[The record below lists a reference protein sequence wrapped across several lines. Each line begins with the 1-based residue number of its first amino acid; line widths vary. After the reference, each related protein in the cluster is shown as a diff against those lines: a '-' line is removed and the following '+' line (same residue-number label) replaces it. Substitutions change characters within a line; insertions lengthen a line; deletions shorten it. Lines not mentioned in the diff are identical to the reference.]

1 MKSKPI
7 LPFVLI
13 GTGAIVLILAAIFLL
28 RDAGQPQQPRA
39 LLPPALRGLAL
50 TEQTLGPAAVAGV
63 IELHGVD
70 FELSDA
76 AIGVY
81 GSQSQATLWISVEP
95 DADTA
100 VQLTDLMSE
109 KINAGRSPFTLP
121 TVSSVAGKQVYALTG
136 LGQQHYYWQAGELV
150 IWLSAN
156 FDIAAQALQ
165 ECLAYYP

>member
-1 MKSKPI
+1 MKIKPM
-7 LPFVLI
+7 LPFLLI
-13 GTGAIVLILAAIFLL
+13 GTGGIVLILAAIFLF
-28 RDAGQPQQPRA
+28 RDASQPKQPHA
-39 LLPPALRGLAL
+39 LLPPALSGIAL
-50 TEQTLGPAAVAGV
+50 TEQTLGPEAIAGV

-70 FELSDA
+70 FPLSDA

-95 DADTA
+95 DTGTA
-100 VQLTDLMSE
+100 AQLTDQMTE

-121 TVSSVAGKQVYALTG
+121 TISSFAGKQVYALTG

-150 IWLSAN
+150 IWLSVN
-156 FDIAAQALQ
+156 SEIATQALQ